1 VIPQPRAAYGQAA
14 AWYVTLV
21 ARVDGD
27 WDAPALGVW
36 TRRDLVGHTSRSMLT
51 VESYLRDEPGQIEA
65 ASAVDYFV
73 RSRAALANADEVAER
88 GRAAGRALGDD
99 PAGSV
104 ADIADRVLP
113 LVAAAGLEA
122 YVETPVADMRLDDY
136 LPTRTVELA
145 VHGCDLA
152 AACGLEADLPT
163 AVAAEAGAVLAAL
176 AAHGGTAADVLL
188 AMTGRRG
195 LREGFTVL

>member
-1 VIPQPRAAYGQAA
+1 MIPEPRFAFAQAA
-14 AWYVTLV
+14 TWYVALV

-27 WDAPALGVW
+27 WEAPALGVW

-73 RSRAALANADEVAER
+73 RSRAALANAEEVAER

-104 ADIADRVLP
+104 ADIAARVLP
-113 LVAAAGLEA
+113 LVAAAGAEA
-122 YVETPVADMRLDDY
+122 YVETPVAAMLLDDY

-152 AACGLEADLPT
+152 VACGLEADLPT

-188 AMTGRRG
+188 AVTGRRG
-195 LREGFTVL
+195 LPEGFTVL